1 MNQTDLSQLDPATLI
16 IAGVFFLAS
25 FSLFI
30 LWIITLVKQFRSGET
45 IWGVLTLF
53 AGMLGL
59 IWCFLRN
66 HTMLGVF
73 WILLTFV
80 AVATWIP
87 LVIQYVAMAQQM

>member
-1 MNQTDLSQLDPATLI
+1 MNQFELSRLDPATLI

-30 LWIITLVKQFRSGET
+30 IWIITLVKQFRAGET
-45 IWGVLTLF
+45 VWGVITLF

-59 IWCFLRN
+59 VWCFLRN
-66 HTMLGVF
+66 HTLLGVCWF
-73 WILLTFV
+73 LLTFV

-87 LVIQYVAMAQQM
+87 LVIQYVALMEQM